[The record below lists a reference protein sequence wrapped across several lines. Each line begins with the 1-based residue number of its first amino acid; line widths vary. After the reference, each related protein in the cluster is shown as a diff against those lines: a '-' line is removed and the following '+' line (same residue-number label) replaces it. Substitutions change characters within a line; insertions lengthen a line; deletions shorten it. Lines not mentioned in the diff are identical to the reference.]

1 VSKRAN
7 MANRANR
14 ANRMKAIPFSE
25 SLYLSLAK
33 HDSLSRISLGTSSFC
48 AIMKGAST
56 VLLDQRDDPAADA
69 TQPTNLLYCVRS
81 EKGRRMINTA
91 LMLILAAPN
100 TTPRDYCD
108 N

>member
-1 VSKRAN
+1 
-7 MANRANR
+7 ME
-14 ANRMKAIPFSE
+14 AIPLSE

-33 HDSLSRISLGTSSFC
+33 HDSLSRIPLGTSSFC
-48 AIMKGAST
+48 AMKEAST
-56 VLLDQRDDPAADA
+56 VLLDQRNDPAADA
-69 TQPTNLLYCVRS
+69 TQPTHLPYCVRS
-81 EKGRRMINTA
+81 EKGRRMIYTP